1 MNMKTIIAAFAVAA
15 ATVASAGTFRWTLTP
30 GTGSDGEGN
39 AYSDWTEA
47 WYGVNSGNKDKT
59 FSKDKFT
66 QSGDSY
72 FIDIDFGTPGNDDLF
87 KFGYNGADGKKGW
100 ADTGSQNPN
109 GGNYNGTI
117 KWAEILKATNNGG
130 TFTGKFE
137 GTNSGTFTI
146 QSIPEPTS
154 GLLLLLGTGLL
165 ALRRKTVRA

>member
-30 GTGSDGEGN
+30 GTGSDGNGV

-47 WYGVNSGNKDKT
+47 WYCVNSGDRDKT
-59 FSKDKFT
+59 FSREKFT

-72 FIDIDFGTPGNDDLF
+72 CIDIDFGTPGNDDLF
-87 KFGYNGADGKKGW
+87 KFGYNGVENKGW
-100 ADTGSQNPN
+100 ADTGSKNPF
-109 GGNYNGTI
+109 GGEYQGTI
-117 KWAEILKATNNGG
+117 KWADILKATNNGG
-130 TFTGKFE
+130 IFTGKFE
-137 GTNSGTFTI
+137 AANSGTFTI

>member
-30 GTGSDGEGN
+30 GTGLDGEGY
-39 AYSDWTEA
+39 AYSNWTEA
-47 WYGVNSGNKDKT
+47 WYGVNSGSKDNT

-66 QSGDSY
+66 QLGNSY

-87 KFGYNGADGKKGW
+87 KFGYNGAKNKGW
-100 ADTGSQNPN
+100 ADTGSLNPT
-109 GGNYNGTI
+109 GFDYRGTI
-117 KWAEILKATNNGG
+117 KWMDILNATSNGG
-130 TFTGKFE
+130 TYTGKFE
-137 GTNSGTFTI
+137 GTDSGTFTI
-146 QSIPEPTS
+146 KSIPEPTS